1 MNIDPSNAVINRRD
15 FRDLLAI
22 SQLNAKVAKNAIQE
36 RCAHVLAIG
45 ERRLAAEYDRT
56 DTFWA
61 DAMSSLDEAAAVA
74 WSIVHERCDALGI
87 PTEFR
92 PSIEVEWFRRG
103 ENGMASRRRELRIL
117 LHAEVAAMAQTA
129 VARVDRLTAEVQVEL
144 LTCQL
149 QQEAALVVARSMP
162 SVDELIPNV
171 SMEAHEQAHLSRFD
185 GFR

>member
-22 SQLNAKVAKNAIQE
+22 SRLTAKVAKSAIQE
-36 RCAHVLAIG
+36 RCAHVLANG
-45 ERRLAAEYDRT
+45 ERQLAAEYDRT

-61 DAMSSLDEAAAVA
+61 DAMSSLDEAAAAARSV
-74 WSIVHERCDALGI
+74 VNERCDALGI

-92 PSIEVEWFRRG
+92 PRIAVDWARRG
-103 ENGMASRRRELRIL
+103 ENGMASRRRELRTL

-149 QQEAALVVARSMP
+149 QEEAALVVARSMP
-162 SVDELIPNV
+162 SIEELIPNV
-171 SMEAHEQAHLSRFD
+171 SIEALEQAHESRFD